1 MAVFMKGDLIMAFEF
16 LKRFVNNSDD
26 KDNLDNTKFR
36 KQCAKSALT
45 EEQTTLAYEYYDM
58 SHNMEWSISNAK
70 LDFDSEQME
79 EARLGFENGLTQ
91 EQVELYYKPEYTWS
105 QMSVAENGFENG
117 LTLEQVSLY
126 YKPEYTWEQM
136 LMAME
141 GFKNGLTLEQV
152 ALYYKPEFDYGQ
164 MYIAREGF
172 ENGLTQ
178 GEILSKLEAS
188 ESTGD
193 SSLED
198 FSKEENSLGFSD
210 LF

>member
-1 MAVFMKGDLIMAFEF
+1 MAVFMKGNLIMAFEF

-36 KQCAKSALT
+36 KQCAKSGLT
-45 EEQTTLAYEYYDM
+45 EEQITLAYEYYDM

-79 EARLGFENGLTQ
+79 EARLGFENGL
-91 EQVELYYKPEYTWS
+91 
-105 QMSVAENGFENG
+105 N
-117 LTLEQVSLY
+117 LEQVSLY
-126 YKPEYTWEQM
+126 YKPEYTWSQMDRAMEGFENGLTLEQVSFYYKPEFTWKQM

-141 GFKNGLTLEQV
+141 GFKNGLTQE
-152 ALYYKPEFDYGQ
+152 
-164 MYIAREGF
+164 
-172 ENGLTQ
+172 
-178 GEILSKLEAS
+178 EILSKLEAS

-193 SSLED
+193 SSLEY

>member
-79 EARLGFENGLTQ
+79 EARLGFENGLTL
-91 EQVELYYKPEYTWS
+91 EQVSLYYKPEFTWK
-105 QMSVAENGFENG
+105 QMKQARKGFENSLTKEQVLLYYKSEFHSVYMSEARLGFENG

-126 YKPEYTWEQM
+126 YKPEY
-136 LMAME
+136 
-141 GFKNGLTLEQV
+141 NV
-152 ALYYKPEFDYGQ
+152 VQ